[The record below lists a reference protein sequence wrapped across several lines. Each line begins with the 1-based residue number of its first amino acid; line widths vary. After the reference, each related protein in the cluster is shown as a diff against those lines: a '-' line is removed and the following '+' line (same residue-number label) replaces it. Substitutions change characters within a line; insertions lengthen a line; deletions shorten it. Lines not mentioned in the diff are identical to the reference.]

1 MANKKLSVELEIDS
15 ATAKNRLQRSLSSL
29 ETDANTTKA
38 EKKIKDLS
46 KSRIEVEVDT
56 TKAEKKLRD
65 LSKRHIRQ
73 QSTTPSSKIGAD
85 ESASNAA
92 NSIKKL
98 GDEADKTGVN
108 MTRVVRA
115 FSGIALG
122 MAAKYAANNM
132 EEGTARTAVG
142 YAGSMLQ
149 GASMGAM
156 VGGVPGAVAGAALGA
171 GQQWLENDGA
181 QKKMSSDFEKA
192 EQIYKYAKEWNEKL
206 RSLTE
211 VMDPKALEEIISN
224 LKAREEELASHVRE
238 NISAGK
244 LEAATESQRALAE
257 VRQRLSQAENLQHNY
272 EKKGA
277 PREGMG
283 ATDAISR
290 IGGGFTLG
298 TDVNIQRE
306 MKMGIMDCA
315 AYLKQISQQKEGSTW
330 Q

>member
-1 MANKKLSVELEIDS
+1 MAKKL
-15 ATAKNRLQRSLSSL
+15 K
-29 ETDANTTKA
+29 
-38 EKKIKDLS
+38 
-46 KSRIEVEVDT
+46 VEVDIET
-56 TKAEKKLRD
+56 EKAKQKLRRD
-65 LSKRHIRQ
+65 LG
-73 QSTTPSSKIGAD
+73 SSVEGSSVGAEISD
-85 ESASNAA
+85 KTAKSL
-92 NSIKKL
+92 KKL

-115 FSGIALG
+115 FSGIAVG

-132 EEGTARTAVG
+132 EEGAARTAVG

-156 VGGVPGAVAGAALGA
+156 VAGPWGAAAGAALGA

-315 AYLKQISQQKEGSTW
+315 AYLKRISQQKEGSTW